1 MSKQL
6 TAAFQGLVIDNPDT
20 DCGTKKYL
28 EIYVTES
35 MKKDVLYRYVLD
47 GTKLTLVDN
56 DNFGRFVNKTV
67 KMRSPMFC
75 LGDKIC
81 SRCAGT
87 MFYKLGIKN
96 IGLTTSKMGTTL
108 VNLGMKNFHDTTV
121 SVQKLDIKNL
131 TI

>member
-6 TAAFQGLVIDNPDT
+6 TAAFQGLVIDEPDT
-20 DCGTKKYL
+20 DCGTPNYL
-28 EIYVTES
+28 EIQITEG
-35 MKKDVLYRYVLD
+35 MKTDVLYRYVLD
-47 GTKLTLVDN
+47 GKNLVLVDN
-56 DNFGRFVNKTV
+56 DNFSKFVNKTV

-75 LGDKIC
+75 IGDKIC
-81 SRCAGT
+81 SKCAGT
-87 MFYKLGIKN
+87 MFYKLGIRN

-121 SVQKLDIKNL
+121 TVQKLDINNL